1 MARGSDA
8 QDHWKAVIGIITIDN
23 LKVTG
28 SIQLCK
34 GQDAGIESA
43 IHVMNTMFQVE
54 STEATVLIDV
64 TNQLF
69 YILNSY

>member
-1 MARGSDA
+1 M
-8 QDHWKAVIGIITIDN
+8 QLLVLLQLTLI

-28 SIQLCK
+28 SIQLCT

-64 TNQLF
+64 TIQLF
-69 YILNSY
+69 YILHSY